1 MAVVQ
6 SRGNLHSDRLVLGN
20 VGRIGLTKVTAQ
32 RLRVIQFWSGAR
44 MAPEANAWLGCASSA
59 VFTPDKESE
68 TSKALRARTGELLHI
83 SVEQLEKPNG
93 ASCP

>member
-1 MAVVQ
+1 
-6 SRGNLHSDRLVLGN
+6 
-20 VGRIGLTKVTAQ
+20 
-32 RLRVIQFWSGAR
+32 